1 MENNSKFTYEK
12 IKRLLKA
19 YPENVSKSYVESR
32 EILEKKLPE
41 EILHQ
46 WENLGLDIAKESP
59 RSWES
64 SLAYFQVS
72 VKIQQYLPSG
82 QFLGW
87 SNAGLKLTK
96 ESTKIAESF
105 LKSSPQTMVRLRPRY
120 IDDWVTRVTKIH
132 KGTWKSTNLTCKLFE
147 STPIILE
154 TLSFDQYCKFLDFI
168 ELLSNRSY
176 DFASEIIESSI
187 NIYQMNFLEIDDL
200 IHLSILIT
208 EKEWRDIKPTYE
220 ITQDQITKL
229 PNANIKMIFDMSRRL
244 YGTSGIK
251 ISEFFKLIVKNI
263 NLVNK
268 DDRDQVLQMIQQI
281 VNNVPYAIDIPPV
294 RQAIK
299 NGLTWN
305 II

>member
-12 IKRLLKA
+12 IKRILKA

-168 ELLSNRSY
+168 RA
-176 DFASEIIESSI
+176 DAP
-187 NIYQMNFLEIDDL
+187 Q
-200 IHLSILIT
+200 
-208 EKEWRDIKPTYE
+208 
-220 ITQDQITKL
+220 
-229 PNANIKMIFDMSRRL
+229 
-244 YGTSGIK
+244 
-251 ISEFFKLIVKNI
+251 I
-263 NLVNK
+263 NLSS
-268 DDRDQVLQMIQQI
+268 
-281 VNNVPYAIDIPPV
+281 
-294 RQAIK
+294 
-299 NGLTWN
+299 
-305 II
+305 